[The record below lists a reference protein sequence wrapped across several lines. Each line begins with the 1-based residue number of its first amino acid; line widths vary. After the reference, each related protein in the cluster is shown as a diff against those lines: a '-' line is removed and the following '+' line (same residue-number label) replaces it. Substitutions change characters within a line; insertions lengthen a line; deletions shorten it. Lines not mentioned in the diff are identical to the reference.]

1 MGFQYNYLQI
11 AIYIYIYIFEK
22 KDIAFQ
28 LREVL
33 KISLKYN
40 NNIFHPNVEIAI
52 TFMAHNHK

>member
-11 AIYIYIYIFEK
+11 AIYIYIFEK

-33 KISLKYN
+33 KISLKYS
-40 NNIFHPNVEIAI
+40 NNIFHPNV
-52 TFMAHNHK
+52 